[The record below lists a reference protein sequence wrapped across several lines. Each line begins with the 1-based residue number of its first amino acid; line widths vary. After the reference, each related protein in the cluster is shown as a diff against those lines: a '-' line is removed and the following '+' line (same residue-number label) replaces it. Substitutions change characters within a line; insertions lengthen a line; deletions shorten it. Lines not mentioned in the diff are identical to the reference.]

1 VPLRSLRELPIASAR
16 VLVRLDLNVPLRDG
30 AVADDSRIRAALP
43 TLEALLNA
51 GALPIVLSHLGRP
64 KGQVRPEYSLA
75 PVAQRLAV
83 LLDRPVLFVPDCIG
97 EAVST
102 ALQRAHPGREV
113 VVLENVRFYPGE
125 EANDKEFAAQLRHD
139 AQVYIND
146 AFGTL
151 HRAHASVAAIADLFE
166 WKGIGLLVERELAA
180 LERLRS
186 APERPYVAVIGG
198 AKVSDK
204 LDLLSALLERCDA
217 LLLGGAMAFTF
228 LKAQGY
234 AIGSS
239 VYEPE
244 LESAAQAILQRAQAL
259 GEQLLLPTDVLITTN
274 GDARVCTVEEG
285 IPEGWIG
292 YDIGPETER
301 RFAELLRTART
312 IFWNGPM
319 GKYEEERFRSGTAAV
334 ARAVAQATQRGAF
347 TVVGG
352 GDSIA
357 ALQALGADTAVSH
370 CSTGGGATLAY
381 LAGKPL
387 PGLRALEQS

>member
-102 ALQRAHPGREV
+102 ALQRAYPGREV

-204 LDLLSALLERCDA
+204 LDLLSVLLERCDA

-259 GEQLLLPTDVLITTN
+259 GKQLLLPTDVLITAN
-274 GDARVCTVEEG
+274 GDTRVCTVEEG

>member
-1 VPLRSLRELPIASAR
+1 VPLRSLGELPIASAR
-16 VLVRLDLNVPLRDG
+16 VLVRLDLNVPLREG
-30 AVADDSRIRAALP
+30 AVADDSRIRAVLP

-97 EAVST
+97 EAVSA
-102 ALQRAHPGREV
+102 ALQRAQPGKEV

-125 EANDKEFAAQLRHD
+125 EANDKEFAAQLRHG

-146 AFGTL
+146 AFGVL

-166 WKGIGLLVERELAA
+166 WKGIGLLVERELAV

-228 LKAQGY
+228 LRAQGH

-244 LESAAQAILQRAQAL
+244 LEPAAQAILQRAQAL
-259 GEQLLLPTDVLITTN
+259 GKQLLLPNDVLIAAN
-274 GDARVCTVEEG
+274 GDTRVCTVEEG

-292 YDIGPETER
+292 YDIGPATER
-301 RFAELLRTART
+301 RFAELLHTART

-334 ARAVAQATQRGAF
+334 AHAVARATQRGAF

>member
-102 ALQRAHPGREV
+102 ALQRARPGREV

-259 GEQLLLPTDVLITTN
+259 GKQLLLPTDVLITAN
-274 GDARVCTVEEG
+274 GDTRVCTAEEG

>member
-1 VPLRSLRELPIASAR
+1 VPLRSLRELLIASAR

-102 ALQRAHPGREV
+102 ALQRARPGREV

-228 LKAQGY
+228 LKAQGH

-259 GEQLLLPTDVLITTN
+259 GKQLLLPTDVLITAN
-274 GDARVCTVEEG
+274 GDTRVCTVEEG

>member
-1 VPLRSLRELPIASAR
+1 
-16 VLVRLDLNVPLRDG
+16 
-30 AVADDSRIRAALP
+30 
-43 TLEALLNA
+43 
-51 GALPIVLSHLGRP
+51 
-64 KGQVRPEYSLA
+64 
-75 PVAQRLAV
+75 
-83 LLDRPVLFVPDCIG
+83 
-97 EAVST
+97 
-102 ALQRAHPGREV
+102 
-113 VVLENVRFYPGE
+113 
-125 EANDKEFAAQLRHD
+125 
-139 AQVYIND
+139 
-146 AFGTL
+146 
-151 HRAHASVAAIADLFE
+151 
-166 WKGIGLLVERELAA
+166 
-180 LERLRS
+180 
-186 APERPYVAVIGG
+186 
-198 AKVSDK
+198 
-204 LDLLSALLERCDA
+204 
-217 LLLGGAMAFTF
+217 
-228 LKAQGY
+228 
-234 AIGSS
+234 
-239 VYEPE
+239 
-244 LESAAQAILQRAQAL
+244 
-259 GEQLLLPTDVLITTN
+259 VLITAN
-274 GDARVCTVEEG
+274 GDTRVCTVEEG